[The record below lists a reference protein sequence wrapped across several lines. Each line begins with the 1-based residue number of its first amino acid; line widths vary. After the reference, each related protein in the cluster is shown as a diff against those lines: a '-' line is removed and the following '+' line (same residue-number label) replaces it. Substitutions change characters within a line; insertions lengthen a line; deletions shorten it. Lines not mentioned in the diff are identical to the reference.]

1 MNLGGAQAGNGVFH
15 LAHLS
20 DLHLGPLPKPRARDL
35 AGKRLTGWFNW
46 ERGRGRAHSM
56 TVLDRVIADIHAH
69 KPDHVAVTGDLANIG
84 LPAEF
89 DLARSV
95 MQKIGAPDFASF
107 TPGNH
112 DAYVPSSLDHLARAF
127 TPWAANDDGH
137 AAYPYLRVR
146 GHVALIGLSSGV
158 PTAPFIASGKLGPVQ
173 RAALGRILDETAAR
187 GLARVI
193 MLHHPPNKTGAS
205 IGRGLMD
212 AAAFETLIARHGA
225 ELIVHGHNHR
235 LSVMHLRGSNRRPVP
250 VVGVASA
257 SAAGGSRTHRA
268 GYNLFRIARE
278 GDGFAIA
285 ARTRGLMDDRT
296 TIGDLGPIA
305 L

>member
-1 MNLGGAQAGNGVFH
+1 MPFL

-20 DLHLGPLPKPRARDL
+20 DLHLGPLPRPRARDL

-46 ERGRGRAHSM
+46 ERSRAHVHNM
-56 TVLDRVIADIHAH
+56 DVLASLIADIHARN
-69 KPDHVAVTGDLANIG
+69 PDHIAVTGDLANIG

-89 DLARSV
+89 ELARSV
-95 MQKIGAPDFASF
+95 METIGAPDGASF

-112 DAYVPSSLDHLARAF
+112 DAYVRSSLDHLARAF
-127 TPWAANDDGH
+127 APWATDDGGK
-137 AAYPYLRVR
+137 AGYPYLRVR
-146 GHVALIGLSSGV
+146 GDIALIGLSSGV
-158 PTAPFIASGKLGPVQ
+158 PTAPFMASGRLGARQ
-173 RAALGRILDETAAR
+173 REALGRILDDTKAR
-187 GLARVI
+187 GLARIV

-212 AAAFETLIARHGA
+212 ASAFETLIARHGA
-225 ELIVHGHNHR
+225 ELVIHGHNHK
-235 LSVMHLRGSNRRPVP
+235 LSVMHLRGPDRRPVP

-268 GYNLFRIARE
+268 GYNLFRVARAGE
-278 GDGFAIA
+278 GFAIQA
-285 ARTRGLMDDRT
+285 QARGLMDDRI

>member
-1 MNLGGAQAGNGVFH
+1 MPFL

-35 AGKRLTGWFNW
+35 AGKRFTGWFNW
-46 ERGRGRAHSM
+46 ERSRAHVHNM
-56 TVLDRVIADIHAH
+56 DVLANLIADIHAR
-69 KPDHVAVTGDLANIG
+69 KPDHIAVTGDLANIG

-89 DLARSV
+89 ELAKVV
-95 MQKIGAPDFASF
+95 MEKIGSADFASF

-112 DAYVPSSLDHLARAF
+112 DAYVPSSLAHLSRIFA
-127 TPWAANDDGH
+127 PWATGDDGV

-146 GHVALIGLSSGV
+146 GDVALIGLSSGV
-158 PTAPFIASGKLGPVQ
+158 PTAPFIASGKLGSQQ
-173 RAALGRILDETAAR
+173 RAALGRILDETKAR
-187 GLARVI
+187 GLARIV
-193 MLHHPPNKTGAS
+193 MLHHPPHKTGAS

-212 AAAFETLIARHGA
+212 AGAFETLIARHGA
-225 ELIVHGHNHR
+225 ELIIHGHNHK
-235 LSVMHLRGSNRRPVP
+235 LSVKHLRGPDRKQIP

-268 GYNLFRIARE
+268 GYNLFSVARDGE
-278 GDGFAIA
+278 GFAITA
-285 ARTRGLMDDRT
+285 HARGLMDDRT
-296 TIGDLGPIA
+296 TIGDLGQIQ